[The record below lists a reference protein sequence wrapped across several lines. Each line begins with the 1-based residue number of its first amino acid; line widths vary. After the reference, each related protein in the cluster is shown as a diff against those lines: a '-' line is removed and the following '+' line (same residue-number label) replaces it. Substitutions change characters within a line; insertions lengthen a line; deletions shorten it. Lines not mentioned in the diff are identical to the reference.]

1 MHRHVLSKHV
11 VSVVTGHQHM
21 SAHAAAHGSL
31 SRRVT
36 CAVCVRHTLPRKR
49 MHTHARSSASGRQ
62 AFVLLGPGRGGGDLS
77 LVLYWIHIQMNSQ
90 PAAGATTERGAQLIN
105 FRRFETWDWQA
116 PVGDGPARALRVAA
130 GLADARPRRRDA
142 RAHRPARRR
151 AFLCQRRIALR
162 RLHPLR
168 TGLARAQ
175 VRLLVPSAPRVALS
189 ICSSERR

>member
-90 PAAGATTERGAQLIN
+90 PAAGATTERGRNLSTSGVSKLGIGKPPSGTAPPGPCASL
-105 FRRFETWDWQA
+105 QA
-116 PVGDGPARALRVAA
+116 WRTPGHGGAMQELT
-130 GLADARPRRRDA
+130 GRRDVVRSFVNA
-142 RAHRPARRR
+142 ALLFV
-151 AFLCQRRIALR
+151 AFILF
-162 RLHPLR
+162 
-168 TGLARAQ
+168 AQ
-175 VRLLVPSAPRVALS
+175 VLHALKCGYWCHLLLGSH
-189 ICSSERR
+189 